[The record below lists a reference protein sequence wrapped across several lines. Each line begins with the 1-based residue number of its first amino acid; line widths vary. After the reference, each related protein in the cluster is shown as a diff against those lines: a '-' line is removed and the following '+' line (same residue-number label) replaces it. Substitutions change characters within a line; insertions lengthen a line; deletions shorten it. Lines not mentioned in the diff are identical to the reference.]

1 MIIRTCIQ
9 ESFPSKITSVKYL
22 PSLIVGFMLL
32 GIWSCSDIG
41 APCSE
46 GLDCFG
52 NCGGSA
58 IVDDCGVCG
67 GPGYNA
73 GGCCG
78 NDTDCISYADI
89 LFIFDTDYPNSTKC
103 TTCHGNGGGGGL
115 TLTLYENLISGGD
128 HGAVVIPLDS
138 ENSNLVI
145 KLNSTPTFG
154 ERMPQGGDYL
164 DPTIIAQI
172 ATWIDQG
179 AIESPTPAQ

>member
-1 MIIRTCIQ
+1 MVIRTCIQ

-78 NDTDCISYADI
+78 ADTNCISYTDI
-89 LFIFDTDYPNSTKC
+89 QLIFDETYGHIAC
-103 TTCHGNGGGGGL
+103 TACHGNSGSLDLTSYAKLMAGGL
-115 TLTLYENLISGGD
+115 
-128 HGAVVIPLDS
+128 HGNVVNPLDS
-138 ENSNLVI
+138 ENSTLII
-145 KLNSTPTFG
+145 KLNSTTPPFG
-154 ERMPQGGDYL
+154 SQMPDGGSAL
-164 DPTIIAQI
+164 NASIIAQI

-179 AIESPTPAQ
+179 AIETPIPTPAN